1 MLLLHAPGTKQSF
14 SGGILRTTTWGRRLA
29 LLTLL
34 MLLVAGLSFADGKKH
49 KLSKDLEA
57 FKGGHNGAT
66 VDVIIPFNQTPAT
79 CSWLLYEGA
88 SSRNPKTVPVD
99 KTRLYAGTTHRS
111 YLRYRRA
118 R

>member
-1 MLLLHAPGTKQSF
+1 MLLLHAPGTKPSF

-79 CSWLLYEGA
+79 CS
-88 SSRNPKTVPVD
+88 
-99 KTRLYAGTTHRS
+99 
-111 YLRYRRA
+111 
-118 R
+118 

>member
-66 VDVIIPFNQTPAT
+66 VDVIIQFNQTPAKCPCLPFDNT
-79 CSWLLYEGA
+79 N
-88 SSRNPKTVPVD
+88 RRKTQTMD
-99 KTRLYAGTTHRS
+99 LGKTGLYAGTT
-111 YLRYRRA
+111 A
-118 R
+118 T

>member
-1 MLLLHAPGTKQSF
+1 MLLLHAPGTKQSY
-14 SGGILRTTTWGRRLA
+14 SDGILRTTTWGRRLA

-79 CSWLLYEGA
+79 CSCL
-88 SSRNPKTVPVD
+88 PV
-99 KTRLYAGTTHRS
+99 KMQTPEITRLSLSAKPDCT
-111 YLRYRRA
+111 
-118 R
+118 

>member
-66 VDVIIPFNQTPAT
+66 ADAIIPFNQTAAT
-79 CSWLLYEGA
+79 CSCPHMQLPTPVIPKLYL
-88 SSRNPKTVPVD
+88 SVKPRC
-99 KTRLYAGTTHRS
+99 RLV
-111 YLRYRRA
+111 
-118 R
+118 